1 MSKLAFGFKSDN
13 EEEEE
18 EEEEEEVCLS
28 SSAVIDWTFLH
39 VLQMV

>member
-13 EEEEE
+13 EE

>member
-18 EEEEEEVCLS
+18 EEEVCLS
-28 SSAVIDWTFLH
+28 LSAVIDWTFLH

>member
-18 EEEEEEVCLS
+18 EEEVVCLS